1 MTPSRQADN
10 GNIFLWFQ
18 YLATHVL
25 WSVSRPAEV
34 QPWEVRSA
42 HPCRAHA
49 RHPIHKAMGG
59 HASHGHTSDRVFI
72 TFQFRVGT
80 IKTLWPRTHI
90 SRLLFNSIMVQL
102 EHLRV
107 NTVFVLMRNPQ
118 TSHMLNFPLHI
129 EASYSLLI
137 RSTNS
142 SGVSISIFEKPNHF
156 LPKSLMDAPM

>member
-1 MTPSRQADN
+1 M
-10 GNIFLWFQ
+10 
-18 YLATHVL
+18 
-25 WSVSRPAEV
+25 
-34 QPWEVRSA
+34 QPWEVRFA
-42 HPCRAHA
+42 HPYRARA

-72 TFQFRVGT
+72 TFQFHKGA
-80 IKTLWPRTHI
+80 
-90 SRLLFNSIMVQL
+90 L

-107 NTVFVLMRNPQ
+107 DTLSVLMRNPQ
-118 TSHMLNFPLHI
+118 ISHMLNFPLHI